1 MSASSDGTMAGE
13 HRRVVRLDG
22 DPLLVATELVAG
34 TSLHPRLLYERDGQ
48 FRIGLGSRAELLAG
62 PRAVHVRHG
71 AHTEIVAVQGD
82 PLATVAR
89 LLDRLKIPSWSAFGW
104 ASFELAYAVAGL
116 PVADD
121 KPLIHIVVPEVEV
134 WLRPGSA
141 TVHAVSAELLDEVEA
156 LLQRP
161 VTDRIR
167 EPAPVAVDE
176 PDPRYI
182 RAVSDCIAAIR
193 EQRLEK
199 VILSRE
205 VVVPGPVDLLGSYV
219 HGRRH
224 NTPARSFV
232 VDTPQWQ
239 AVGFS
244 PEIVL
249 VVGADG
255 VVRTQPLAGTRAY
268 TGDPIVDRRLRREL
282 TTDAKEIYEH
292 AVSVRHA
299 CEEMDRICLPGS
311 VAVREFMTV
320 KQRGRVQHLGSEVIG
335 TLPPVGS
342 HDIADTV
349 VTRTWRAFAALFPAV
364 TASGIPKLAAYQAIR
379 AHESAPRGLYAGA
392 VFTTDHTGEIDAAL
406 VLRSVFRVGD
416 RTWLRAGAGIVGQSL
431 PEREF
436 TETCEKLHSIA
447 AYLVRP

>member
-1 MSASSDGTMAGE
+1 MSASADVTMVGE
-13 HRRVVRLDG
+13 HQRVVRLDG
-22 DPLLVATELVAG
+22 DPLVVATELVAG

-48 FRIGLGSRAELLAG
+48 FRIGLGSRVELLAG
-62 PRAVHVRHG
+62 PRTVRLRHG
-71 AHTEIVAVQGD
+71 ADTEIVAVQDD
-82 PLATVAR
+82 PLATVAM
-89 LLDRLKIPSWSAFGW
+89 LLDRLTIPCWSAFGW
-104 ASFELAYAVAGL
+104 ASFELAYAMAGL
-116 PVADD
+116 PVADGQ
-121 KPLIHIVVPEVEV
+121 PLIHIVVPEVEV
-134 WLRPGSA
+134 WVRPGSA
-141 TVHAVSAELLDEVEA
+141 TVYAVNAELLAEAEA

-167 EPAPVAVDE
+167 EPASVTVDE
-176 PDPRYI
+176 PDPHYTS
-182 RAVSDCIAAIR
+182 AVANCIAAIR
-193 EQRLEK
+193 GEGLEK

-205 VVVPGPVDLLGSYV
+205 VVVSGPVDLLGSYV

-232 VDTPQWQ
+232 VDTPELQ

-249 VVGADG
+249 AVGADG
-255 VVRTQPLAGTRAY
+255 VVRTQPLAGTRAH
-268 TGDPIVDRRLRREL
+268 TGDPIADRRLRHEL

-299 CEEMDRICLPGS
+299 CQEMDRICLPNS
-311 VAVREFMTV
+311 VAVREFMKV

-335 TLPPVGS
+335 TLPPVDS
-342 HDIADTV
+342 HDTV
-349 VTRTWRAFAALFPAV
+349 VARSWRAFAALFPAV

-392 VFTTDHTGEIDAAL
+392 VFTTNHTGEIDAAL
-406 VLRSVFRVGD
+406 ALRTVFRVGD

-447 AYLVRP
+447 TYLVRP